1 MVLPLAVEMKRALIT
16 HWCFSYCQI
25 LLRQHRGLFCLS
37 PMRRLEAKERL
48 RGGTAGSNWPRR
60 NSTVCNIMLCNKS
73 CGEARRRG
81 DVQRILCVFP
91 NHCEVCL
98 GIANTSC
105 PWEVGNEFC
114 FVLLPHSFLLYLLSC
129 CYLNTRVFTFFT
141 FSPVWLFPPSPC
153 GKVSCG
159 TVLSC
164 LPRLKYSL
172 SQRQGQFGVRNQWI
186 LCKCTTVLT
195 QFPCLSCRILWTS

>member
-91 NHCEVCL
+91 NHCEVCQNPGDCKYL
-98 GIANTSC
+98 LPMGSGEWIL
-105 PWEVGNEFC
+105 FC
-114 FVLLPHSFLLYLLSC
+114 FASTQLFALPLKLLLSQHTSFHIFHIF
-129 CYLNTRVFTFFT
+129 TRLTV
-141 FSPVWLFPPSPC
+141 SPISLWQSKLWH
-153 GKVSCG
+153 GAE
-159 TVLSC
+159 
-164 LPRLKYSL
+164 LPAKAEVQPVPKAGSVRCQESVDSL
-172 SQRQGQFGVRNQWI
+172 
-186 LCKCTTVLT
+186 
-195 QFPCLSCRILWTS
+195 